1 MVTKYK
7 MMKNK
12 RKSKSKT
19 KLLKLL
25 RKKKTIKKM
34 RGGSLP
40 PGASYFMKKYGSQMG
55 TDISGFNPKTMSM
68 TPGFN
73 PTKGQGFDPNKL
85 AENPDVAQLVKKFQE
100 LQEQQK
106 LQQGYTPNSG
116 LVKLGT
122 SIAGTQWGQNFAR
135 KAMMSPL
142 ATQFANKYGLG
153 DELKQAQSLATPDNF
168 KKLGSAVAS
177 GDPSKLSSL
186 ATPSNLQK
194 ISSIESGIS
203 SKMQQGFSPPS
214 KIATGASG
222 MPSSKLG
229 SMSGTP
235 SSKMSGMSGTPS
247 SKMSGMSSGM
257 SGKMSGMSSGMS
269 SFKFKR

>member
-12 RKSKSKT
+12 RKSKSK
-19 KLLKLL
+19 KFSKNS
-25 RKKKTIKKM
+25 KNKTMKKM

-40 PGASYFMKKYGSQMG
+40 PGASFFMKQYGDKMG
-55 TDISGFNPKTMSM
+55 TGLSGFNPNKMSM
-68 TPGFN
+68 EPGFN
-73 PTKGQGFDPNKL
+73 PNKGQAGFDPNKLVQEIDPKL

-116 LVKLGT
+116 LLKLGT

-135 KAMMSPL
+135 KAMKSPL
-142 ATQFANKYGLG
+142 AESIAKKSGLSG
-153 DELKQAQSLATPDNF
+153 VLKQAQSLATPGNL
-168 KKLGSAVAS
+168 KLAGSAAAS
-177 GDPSKLSSL
+177 GDLSKLSGL
-186 ATPSNLQK
+186 ATPGNLQK
-194 ISSIESGIS
+194 ISSIESGFS

-229 SMSGTP
+229 SSISGTP
-235 SSKMSGMSGTPS
+235 SSKMSGMSGMS
-247 SKMSGMSSGM
+247 GSKMSGMSGM
-257 SGKMSGMSSGMS
+257 SS